1 MEHEQTRAQWVAEK
15 IIARI
20 GDRGLQPGDKIST
33 EKELTEYFGVSRS
46 TVREA
51 IRLLVSRN
59 VLETRHGSGTYVSES
74 KGVVPDP
81 LGLDLLHDKF
91 KLTWDLL
98 EIRLLLEPHLAYA
111 AAVNATDEQLECLEK
126 LCDEMDFR
134 SEKGLDRREVDTNF
148 HMKILEASGNLV
160 ASNLHPIL
168 EKAVDMFIQYTARG
182 STPETE
188 ATHRE
193 IMEALKQRDPQ
204 WAGDM
209 MRMHLIYNRNLLRA
223 TAARRGEDL
232 NSLKK

>member
-1 MEHEQTRAQWVAEK
+1 MEHEQTRAQWVADK

-20 GDRGLQPGDKIST
+20 GDNGLRPGDKIPT
-33 EKELTEYFGVSRS
+33 EKKLTEQFGVSRS

-59 VLETRHGSGTYVSES
+59 VLETRHGSGTYISDS
-74 KGVVPDP
+74 KGVVRDP
-81 LGLDLLHDKF
+81 LGLDLFHNKF

-111 AAVNATDEQLECLEK
+111 AALNATDEQLECLEK

-134 SEKGLDRREVDTNF
+134 SEKGLDRREIDTNF

-168 EKAVDMFIQYTARG
+168 EKAVDMFIQYTARE
-182 STPETE
+182 STPETV

-204 WAGDM
+204 WASDV
-209 MRMHLIYNRNLLRA
+209 MRMHLIYNRNLFRA
-223 TAARRGEDL
+223 VAIERGEDFDF
-232 NSLKK
+232 LKK